1 MPGASPCPTKLLWHG
16 HPCVVLDSPSHSTTH
31 AEGMLSVKVL
41 ANVFAYLAL
50 LSSAEVTAAAVSAGS
65 ISPRSALQVQ
75 VPEQREID
83 FTQGKTLSRVEP
95 KPETEDALKPR
106 EISLPVSGI
115 RPGSMIE
122 SVGEDVG
129 GSTQVKTHAEAAEA
143 QTLPLSTCCS
153 NFGALTCCDD
163 DNPACCD
170 AYPTLAKAREE
181 EGLISGEADARK
193 AASPASAS

>member
-1 MPGASPCPTKLLWHG
+1 MPTSITLRRTHHAWRKSMSEKAVVLS
-16 HPCVVLDSPSHSTTH
+16 HPCLVLDSPSKLTTN

-75 VPEQREID
+75 VPAQRDIGL
-83 FTQGKTLSRVEP
+83 TQGKTLALVDR
-95 KPETEDALKPR
+95 KPETEEALKPR

-153 NFGALTCCDD
+153 NFGAVRVT
-163 DNPACCD
+163 
-170 AYPTLAKAREE
+170 
-181 EGLISGEADARK
+181 S
-193 AASPASAS
+193 SAFSLSLL